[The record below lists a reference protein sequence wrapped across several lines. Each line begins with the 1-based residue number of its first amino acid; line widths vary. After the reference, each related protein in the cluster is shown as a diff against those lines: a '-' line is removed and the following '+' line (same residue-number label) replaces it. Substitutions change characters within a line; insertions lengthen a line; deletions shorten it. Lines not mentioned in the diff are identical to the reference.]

1 VRILYFLLGACALSA
16 QTSLPSLIDSA
27 QKNGRI
33 ESYVHQSNAAKLG
46 YESAKYSYFPRIDG
60 FGNASFV
67 DHTGGF
73 DAKQSYS
80 GGFRG
85 EFIVY
90 DGSKRENLLEQHK
103 ALENAAQHTLYG
115 AKKELSLDVIQRYFE
130 LQNTQ
135 DEIKSYTTMAE
146 HLEGELH
153 RLEKFKIAGLVSE
166 DSLMRLRAEVSNAR
180 YGIEDLKYRAER
192 QKRELETIT
201 DQTITELA
209 SSELLPPKEVVSQE
223 LDKLNALKYT
233 RDAKVHEAKQKDAAN
248 LPTIKLEDHYSVY
261 DYKNDPIPQM
271 RVDTQ
276 NKFIASLTLN
286 LVDFSA
292 ASTAKQALMVQ
303 AQGQSSE
310 LAYAAKE
317 IEDNRLLAGR
327 YIERTRILIDASE
340 KSFEAATKTYDTVK
354 KKYEA
359 RIVDYVTYLDALHT
373 LTDAANQLSRAKR
386 TLHIAYAAYY
396 FYAGL
401 DPKEFV
407 R

>member
-1 VRILYFLLGACALSA
+1 MRILYFLMAACALNA
-16 QTSLPSLIDSA
+16 QTSLSSLIDSA

-33 ESYVHQSNAAKLG
+33 ESYAHQSSAAKLG
-46 YESAKYSYFPRIDG
+46 YDAAKYSYFPRIDG

-73 DAKQSYS
+73 DAKQTYS
-80 GGFRG
+80 AGFRG

-90 DGSKRENLLEQHK
+90 DGSRRENLLDQNK

-130 LQNTQ
+130 LQNTR
-135 DEIKSYTTMAE
+135 DEIKTYRTMSE
-146 HLEGELH
+146 QLEGQLE
-153 RLEKFKIAGLVSE
+153 RLEMFKRAGLASE
-166 DSLMRLRAEVSNAR
+166 DALMRLRSEVSNAR
-180 YGIEDLKYRAER
+180 YGIEDLEYRAER

-201 DQTITELA
+201 NQTITELE
-209 SSELLPPKEVVSQE
+209 SSEVLPPKEVQMQE

-233 RDAKVHEAKQKDAAN
+233 RDAKVHEAKQKDASN
-248 LPTIKLEDHYSVY
+248 LPTIKLEDHYSFY
-261 DYKNDPIPQM
+261 DYKNDPIAQM

-276 NKFIASLTLN
+276 NKFIASLSMN

-292 ASTAKQALMVQ
+292 ASTAKQALMAQ
-303 AQGQSSE
+303 AQAQSSE

-317 IEDNRLLAGR
+317 VEHNRLLASR
-327 YIERTRILIDASE
+327 YIERTRILIDSSE
-340 KSFEAATKTYDTVK
+340 KTYDAATKTFDAVK

-373 LTDAANQLSRAKR
+373 LTDATNQLSRAKR
-386 TLHIAYAAYY
+386 TLYYAYAAYY